1 MSRPYGR
8 RLSAVTAVLAVLAA
22 GGGGALVSTSASADG
37 PALGHHTLVSDPSGS
52 NLAVC
57 PWMNT
62 ALSASER
69 AHLLISHSTLD
80 QVTRWLMEKSAN
92 NPTQTVFTTF
102 GQNPVTYPAQVPCT
116 PTVNYTDGPD
126 YVRGAAGSTV
136 FPTQISLASS
146 WNPHL
151 AFLKGQAEA
160 VEAFRTG
167 RNVILGPAIGGDRT
181 PLDGRTPEYFS
192 EDPLLSGDL
201 ATGQIDGIQNDG
213 NPDEPVMAVLKHYIA
228 YEQELDRNL
237 LSSNVDGRTLQEVY
251 NLPFAIAIKQSNPG
265 GVMCSLQQVNGFY
278 SCANPI
284 MKNMLVGEDGFKG
297 YTVSDFFANPDFVT
311 SFNAGLDQELVA
323 PRFFTLAN
331 INAAIDDGEVTE
343 QQVDQAAFLV
353 VRSYI
358 RAGLF
363 DHLMPTT
370 PATDE
375 STPAHQSLSLKIAEQ
390 GSVLL
395 KNSGSILP
403 LTADDQSIAVIGQT
417 ASDAGANGVND
428 QTVCNEAGSD
438 GSSSPCQTISAPLA
452 AIAARAAKD
461 GATVTYDDGS
471 NTASAAAVAAAAKVA
486 IVFAYTNEGEG
497 ADAPNLSLYGNGD
510 ALVSAVSAANPNTI
524 VVLETGSAVT
534 MPWLPSVRGVMEAWY
549 PGQQGGSAIA
559 SLLYGDT
566 NFSGRLP
573 ITFPVSQSDLPEQTP
588 AQYPGV
594 FANGST
600 VRAQGDTSIRQVSF
614 SEGLKVGYRWYES
627 QNIQPAFPFGFGL
640 SYTTFQDGGLSV
652 QTSGHGVNE
661 KIMVS
666 FKVTN
671 TGQRVGTDTP
681 QVYLTLPSS
690 TGEPGNRLVAFGKLE
705 LKPGQSQTVSY
716 TIDASS
722 PQHPLSYWDTN
733 SHGWLIAPGTY
744 TVSVN
749 SDAETSLLSSQF
761 SE

>member
-1 MSRPYGR
+1 MSRPNGR
-8 RLSAVTAVLAVLAA
+8 RLSAVTALLAVLAA
-22 GGGGALVSTSASADG
+22 GGGGALVSTSASAEG
-37 PALGHHTLVSDPSGS
+37 PNAGHRALVSDPSGS

-69 AHLLISHSTLD
+69 AHLLITNSTLD

-126 YVRGAAGSTV
+126 YVRGATGSTV

-151 AFLKGQAEA
+151 AFLKGQDEA

-213 NPDEPVMAVLKHYIA
+213 NPNEPVMAVLKHFVA

-265 GVMCSLQQVNGFY
+265 GVMCSLNQVNGFY
-278 SCANPI
+278 ACANPI
-284 MKNMLVGEDGFKG
+284 LKNMLVKEDGFTG
-297 YTVSDFFANPDFVT
+297 YTVSDFFANPDFIT
-311 SFNAGLDQELVA
+311 SFNGGLDQELVA
-323 PRFFTLAN
+323 PRFFTPAN

-343 QQVDQAAFLV
+343 QQVEHAAFLV

-363 DHLMPTT
+363 DHPMPTS

-375 STPAHQSLSLKIAEQ
+375 STPAHQALSLRIAEQ

-403 LTADDQSIAVIGQT
+403 LTGDDKSIAVIGPT

-428 QTVCNEAGSD
+428 QTVCNEAGAE
-438 GSSSPCQTISAPLA
+438 GSGSPCQTISAPLT
-452 AIAARAAKD
+452 AITARAAQD

-471 NTASAAAVAAAAKVA
+471 NTASAAAAAAAVKVA
-486 IVFAYTNEGEG
+486 IVFVYTNEGEG

-534 MPWLPSVRGVMEAWY
+534 MPWLSSVKGVMEAWY
-549 PGQQGGSAIA
+549 PGQRGGTAIA

-594 FANGST
+594 LANGST

-614 SEGLKVGYRWYES
+614 SEDLKVGYRWYES
-627 QNIQPAFPFGFGL
+627 QNIQPAFAFGFGL
-640 SYTTFQDGGLSV
+640 SYTTFQDSGLNV
-652 QTSGHGVNE
+652 QTSGHGGNE
-661 KIMVS
+661 KIIVS

-671 TGQRVGTDTP
+671 TGKRAGTDTP

-690 TGEPGNRLVAFGKLE
+690 TGEPGNRLVAFGKVE
-705 LKPGQSQTVSY
+705 LKPGQSQTVTY

-722 PQHPLSYWDTN
+722 PQHPLSYWDTS
-733 SHGWLIAPGTY
+733 SHGWLIAPGRY